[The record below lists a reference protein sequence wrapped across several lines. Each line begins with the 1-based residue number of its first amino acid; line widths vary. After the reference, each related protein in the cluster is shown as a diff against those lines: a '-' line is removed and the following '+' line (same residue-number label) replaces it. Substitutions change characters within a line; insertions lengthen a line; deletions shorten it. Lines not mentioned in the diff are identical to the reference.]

1 MKETLQL
8 PEFQVQFCA
17 DELVFDVRIVLKLN
31 KTSVHV
37 IYTSPLYCMLQ
48 QLALFLGQQQWQ
60 LEMIGTVRQSSS
72 VLEYSGNANAFPRI
86 GSILCATGMPVVCLT
101 EPCILARWILLQSP

>member
-17 DELVFDVRIVLKLN
+17 DELVFDVKIIILKLN

-48 QLALFLGQQQWQ
+48 QLALFLG
-60 LEMIGTVRQSSS
+60 
-72 VLEYSGNANAFPRI
+72 
-86 GSILCATGMPVVCLT
+86 
-101 EPCILARWILLQSP
+101 

>member
-17 DELVFDVRIVLKLN
+17 DELVFDVRIILKLN

-48 QLALFLGQQQWQ
+48 QLALFLG
-60 LEMIGTVRQSSS
+60 
-72 VLEYSGNANAFPRI
+72 
-86 GSILCATGMPVVCLT
+86 
-101 EPCILARWILLQSP
+101 